1 MFYPPMM
8 GYLIVTAVSVLMIVA
23 QRRQAIG
30 RNSVIGIRTR
40 YTRASDASWKAGQR
54 AGRPYLIAMAAISIC
69 HAVALFFAE
78 ISDATT
84 TGHVLSVVGW
94 VLVVICAVLAG
105 RAANSAARSVG

>member
-1 MFYPPMM
+1 MFYAPMA
-8 GYLIVTAVSVLMIVA
+8 GYLIVTAVSVFMIVA

-40 YTRASDASWKAGQR
+40 HTLATDASWTAGQS
-54 AGRPYLIAMAAISIC
+54 AGSPYLIAMAAISIC

-94 VLVVICAVLAG
+94 VLVVICAILAG
-105 RAANSAARSVG
+105 RAANGSARSVG

>member
-8 GYLIVTAVSVLMIVA
+8 GYLFVTAVSVLMIVA

-40 YTRASDASWKAGQR
+40 HTLASDASWKAGQR
-54 AGRPYLIAMAAISIC
+54 AGMPYLIAMAAISIC
-69 HAVALFFAE
+69 HAVALFVAE

-84 TGHVLSVVGW
+84 TGHILSVVGW